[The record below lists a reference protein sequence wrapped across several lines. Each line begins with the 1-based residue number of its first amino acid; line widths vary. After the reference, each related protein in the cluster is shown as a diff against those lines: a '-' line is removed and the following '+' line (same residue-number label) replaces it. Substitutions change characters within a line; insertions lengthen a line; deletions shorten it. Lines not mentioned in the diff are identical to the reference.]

1 MSKPERNVRP
11 DCSRHRVGEPG
22 QVALRF
28 PVSLLTHFVLRQ
40 RLGDVCPDKTCS
52 AASAPCRC
60 QLSHTPSSLRLSGAP
75 LHITAWFCGS
85 AWLVADQGL
94 VLTMFRVTRTVEG
107 HRDTMH
113 PESLVFTTRAGCPF
127 RPDPPQSLFK
137 WKICKSTSASMR
149 STIWL
154 TAVSGKRNNQIIIQS
169 WVFNSRK
176 ASGC

>member
-1 MSKPERNVRP
+1 MSKPERSVP
-11 DCSRHRVGEPG
+11 PACSRHRVRGPG

-28 PVSLLTHFVLRQ
+28 PVSLLAHFVSRQ
-40 RLGDVCPDKTCS
+40 RLGDVCPDKTCP
-52 AASAPCRC
+52 ATSAPCSC
-60 QLSHTPSSLRLSGAP
+60 QLSHTPSSLRLLGAL
-75 LHITAWFCGS
+75 LHIAAWFCGS

-94 VLTMFRVTRTVEG
+94 VLTMVRVTRTLER

-113 PESLVFTTRAGCPF
+113 PESLLFPTRARCPF
-127 RPDPPQSLFK
+127 RPDLPQSLFK
-137 WKICKSTSASMR
+137 WKFCKSTSASMR

-169 WVFNSRK
+169 WVFNSRR